1 MYQYLLGKFI
11 GWFLS
16 TKIWKR
22 MGNFCAV
29 ANLRPMGYVSFP
41 IDDYFKIIDQ
51 IVPNNYYVFLSTDSR
66 TISSILIKLLVK
78 TTHKAEGFFSHG
90 GVVFFDGDRNTKVMH
105 VNHSGFQY
113 QSLLAH
119 LKEIDYL
126 AIIKIPVKMGSE
138 IVIKQRI
145 DDLKSKASEIHYD
158 WEEKLN
164 NGPNELYCTEMV
176 YNIFKDVVD
185 DSTFVPRKIAN
196 NYYFDPD
203 VLLKVGEIIYCNHPK
218 LSQN

>member
-1 MYQYLLGKFI
+1 
-11 GWFLS
+11 
-16 TKIWKR
+16 
-22 MGNFCAV
+22 
-29 ANLRPMGYVSFP
+29 
-41 IDDYFKIIDQ
+41 
-51 IVPNNYYVFLSTDSR
+51 
-66 TISSILIKLLVK
+66 LLVK

-105 VNHSGFQY
+105 VNHAGFQY

-126 AIIKIPVKMGSE
+126 AIIRLPVKMGSE

-145 DDLKSKASEIHYD
+145 DDLRNKADDIHYD

-185 DSTFVPRKIAN
+185 NSKFVPREIAN

-203 VLLKVGEIIYCNHPK
+203 VLLQVGEIIYCNHPK